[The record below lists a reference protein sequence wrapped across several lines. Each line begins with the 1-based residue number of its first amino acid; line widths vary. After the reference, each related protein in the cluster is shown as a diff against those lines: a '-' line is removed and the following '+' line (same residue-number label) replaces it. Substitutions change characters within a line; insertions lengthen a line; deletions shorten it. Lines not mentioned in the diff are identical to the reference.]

1 MIKQISFFKRK
12 AGVSV
17 DDFQLHWR
25 TVHADL
31 VRRLPGLRRYVQN
44 HTLASG
50 YARHEPDYDGVAEAW
65 FDRTDDMRATVG
77 TAELEAIRADEHN
90 FIDRSSM
97 GTILTTEVLIIDGP
111 APADAV
117 KNIAFLNKRPDVTPD
132 FFFEYWRSTHAR
144 IASTVPGQR
153 RYVQCHCRP
162 GIYTAQRQP
171 VYDGIPMSWFDS
183 MASLRDS
190 GTSQAY
196 RATRAD
202 EPNFM
207 LSGRLP
213 FIIATE
219 HEIAV

>member
-17 DDFQLHWR
+17 DDFQVHWR
-25 TVHADL
+25 TLHADL

-65 FDRTDDMRATVG
+65 FDTTDDMRATVG

-111 APADAV
+111 APADACRSSLLPSTKSPSDQRIDQWTRAIGPATV
-117 KNIAFLNKRPDVTPD
+117 APLKTPCLNKWPTKTKIKTS
-132 FFFEYWRSTHAR
+132 RSSAISKT
-144 IASTVPGQR
+144 
-153 RYVQCHCRP
+153 
-162 GIYTAQRQP
+162 
-171 VYDGIPMSWFDS
+171 
-183 MASLRDS
+183 
-190 GTSQAY
+190 
-196 RATRAD
+196 
-202 EPNFM
+202 
-207 LSGRLP
+207 
-213 FIIATE
+213 
-219 HEIAV
+219 